1 MRRKKSVTLQHIAD
15 QVGVSKVTI
24 SKALNNKEG
33 VSDELR
39 LKIWEVAQE
48 IGYKFSVAKEGERSK
63 NVGIIIHEKYI
74 MGGGPSTFYLKFYQ
88 ELAIKLNQRGYI
100 CNLFTITHLE
110 DEKNMLP
117 PMLIEASLNGVIA
130 VGNLSRSYIG
140 ILENLNIPVVFLDCY
155 YSDRKMDCIG
165 TDNYCSTY
173 EITSYLIEQ
182 GHREIA
188 FVGLPKATT
197 SIQDRIMGYCR
208 ALIEADIEF
217 KKEWIIPDRT
227 LKNEVVQIQLP
238 ESMPTAFVCNCDDTA
253 YRLVDLLKTEGYGVP
268 EDVSVVGFDNDIY
281 AELCHPPLTTV
292 AVDRDAITSKAVE
305 TLIQKID
312 GYVDF
317 KNQQKIFIAGNI
329 IYRDSVKRIG

>member
-1 MRRKKSVTLQHIAD
+1 MRRKKSVTLQHIAE
-15 QVGVSKVTI
+15 QVGVSKVTV

-33 VSDELR
+33 VSEELR
-39 LKIWEVAQE
+39 LRIWEIAQE
-48 IGYKFSVAKEGERSK
+48 IGYKFVSAKEGEKSK
-63 NVGIIIHEKYI
+63 SIGIIIHEKYI

-117 PMLIEASLNGVIA
+117 PMMIEAAINGIIA
-130 VGNLSRSYIG
+130 VGNLSKSYINL
-140 ILENLNIPVVFLDCY
+140 LENLNKPIVFLDCY

-182 GHREIA
+182 GHKKIG

-208 ALIEADIEF
+208 ALIEADIEI
-217 KKEWIIPDRT
+217 KNEWIIPDRT
-227 LKNEVVQIQLP
+227 LRNEAIRIQLP
-238 ESMPTAFVCNCDDTA
+238 DEMPTAFVCNCDDTA
-253 YRLVDLLKTEGYGVP
+253 YRLVDVLKSDGYSVP
-268 EDVSVVGFDNDIY
+268 DDISVVGFDNDIY

-292 AVDRDAITSKAVE
+292 AVDRDAITSKAVD
-305 TLIQKID
+305 TLVQKIS
-312 GYVDF
+312 GSVDF

-329 IYRDSVKRIG
+329 IYRNSVKRIG